1 MFKQKVVLLL
11 AMMVTGTLVHSQS
24 LTEKKLLKTVDELRQ
39 AMLNGNRKAL
49 DAIAADNLSYWH
61 SGGNL
66 EDKAT
71 FIESLASG
79 KSDFVTLDLTDQ
91 TTTISNDVATVHHI
105 LTAKTNDGGK
115 PGNVRIGV
123 LLVFQKYGEDWKLF
137 ARQAFKLPTQ

>member
-24 LTEKKLLKTVDELRQ
+24 LTEKKLLKTVEELRQ
-39 AMLNGNRKAL
+39 AMLNGDRKAL
-49 DAIAADNLSYWH
+49 DVIAADNLSYWH

-71 FIESLASG
+71 FIENLATG
-79 KSDFVTLDLTDQ
+79 KSDFVTIDLTDQ
-91 TTTISNDVATVHHI
+91 TTTISNNVATVHHI

-137 ARQAFKLPTQ
+137 ARQAFKLPAQ